1 MMSLEFYEDNRR
13 YVVAVRIRM
22 KKLGRK
28 HRPFFRICAVDSR
41 APRDGRVLEELGT
54 YDPMIPETDAR
65 AALNNER
72 FAYWLGVGA
81 QMSDRVKVLFKK
93 YGPEGTHV
101 EAREAALAKR
111 SGPQALPD
119 FGAPAYVPTAEPE
132 TPEAGEASAAS
143 GGEEAATQETEVA
156 AEVATDSAPAE
167 ADAAETDAEASAES
181 GSEEAA
187 EEEKS
192 E

>member
-1 MMSLEFYEDNRR
+1 M
-13 YVVAVRIRM
+13 AVRIRM

-65 AALNNER
+65 AALNGER

-156 AEVATDSAPAE
+156 TDSAPAE

-187 EEEKS
+187 GGEDAAEEKKS